1 MTLDL
6 DSSGVPASGQPEQER
21 PTDPRP
27 AWERI
32 AYAWPTARSTP
43 ANPSTR
49 PPWPAKSA
57 WHPASPATWCGSCAP
72 NATATLA
79 CWSCGAG

>member
-1 MTLDL
+1 MSLDL

-32 AYAWPTARSTP
+32 AYAWLAREVDGDQP
-43 ANPSTR
+43 VDR
-49 PPWPAKSA
+49 PPWPARSA
-57 WHPASPATWCGSCAP
+57 WHPASPAT
-72 NATATLA
+72 
-79 CWSCGAG
+79 